1 MNHYI
6 YSNADKLFESYDKEE
21 ELIILSELLRLLALR
36 HNLFHPTMKL
46 VGKIREG
53 GKVKKLYN
61 INTPYGRVCS
71 LPDISEEDKEKTKS
85 TARRNRPI

>member
-6 YSNADKLFESYDKEE
+6 YSYADKLFESYDKEK
-21 ELIILSELLRLLALR
+21 ELIILSELLALR

-53 GKVKKLYN
+53 GKVKN
-61 INTPYGRVCS
+61 FI
-71 LPDISEEDKEKTKS
+71 I
-85 TARRNRPI
+85 